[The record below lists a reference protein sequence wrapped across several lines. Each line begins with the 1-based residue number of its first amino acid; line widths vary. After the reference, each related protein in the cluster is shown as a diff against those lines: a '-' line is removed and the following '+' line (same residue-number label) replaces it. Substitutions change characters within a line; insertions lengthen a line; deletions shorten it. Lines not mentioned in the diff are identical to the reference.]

1 MLFNVYFVAK
11 NACFF
16 VFSHAFHSII
26 PIFNILLLKWKTI
39 VYILKL
45 VKLSNHFSKERKN
58 SMDNQKWWHE
68 KMPGGTPKKMPEF
81 SSGGIKKA
89 AIIIAIIALLFITV
103 ATSVYTVN
111 DKQQAVVTTFGKVTS
126 VTGPG
131 MHFKLPFGIQR
142 AEKVDVNVY
151 RKIEI
156 GYRTQ
161 GESDTYGYATPEYVY
176 TAPAGSVMVEDESK
190 MISGDYN
197 IVNCDFFVEYKISDP
212 VKYLYNSQQ
221 PDEILK
227 SLAQSHIR
235 NVISSYTVDQILTTG
250 KGEIQTNIKE
260 NIIEELSV
268 YDLGLVLTDIKLQ
281 DSEPPTEEVKKAF
294 KDVETAKQERETTV
308 NIANAYKNEQIPKA
322 EAEADRLIAEAEL
335 AKQQRINEAN
345 AQVAEFNAVYGE
357 YTQSPAV
364 TKKRMFFETVEK
376 VLPDA
381 KVYIDTSNGSTQ
393 KLLPIDSFNN

>member
-1 MLFNVYFVAK
+1 MN
-11 NACFF
+11 
-16 VFSHAFHSII
+16 
-26 PIFNILLLKWKTI
+26 
-39 VYILKL
+39 
-45 VKLSNHFSKERKN
+45 
-58 SMDNQKWWHE
+58 NQQWWHE
-68 KMPGGTPKKMPEF
+68 NAPGEKKRKLPEF
-81 SSGGIKKA
+81 PKINLGKSGLIIVL
-89 AIIIAIIALLFITV
+89 IIILLIAAL
-103 ATSVYTVN
+103 TSFYTVN

-126 VTGPG
+126 VAGPG
-131 MHFKLPFGIQR
+131 LHFKLPFGIQE
-142 AEKVDVNVY
+142 AQKVDVNVY

-156 GYRTQ
+156 GYRSQ
-161 GESDTYGYATPEYVY
+161 GSDSGADTSYAKPEYY
-176 TAPAGSVMVEDESK
+176 SSTIPNSISVEAESK

-212 VKYLYNSQQ
+212 VKYLYNSQN

-260 NIIEELSV
+260 SIIEELAI

-281 DSEPPTEEVKKAF
+281 DAEPPTEEVKKAF
-294 KDVETAKQERETTV
+294 KDVETAKQEKETAI
-308 NIANAYKNEQIPKA
+308 NIANAYRNEEIPKA

-335 AKQQRINEAN
+335 AKQQRINDAN
-345 AQVAEFNAVYGE
+345 AQVAQFNAMYGE
-357 YTQSPAV
+357 YTQSPSV
-364 TKKRMFFETVEK
+364 TKKRMFFETIEK

-393 KLLPIDSFNN
+393 KLLPVDSFNN

>member
-1 MLFNVYFVAK
+1 
-11 NACFF
+11 
-16 VFSHAFHSII
+16 
-26 PIFNILLLKWKTI
+26 
-39 VYILKL
+39 
-45 VKLSNHFSKERKN
+45 
-58 SMDNQKWWHE
+58 MDNQKWWHE
-68 KMPGGTPKKMPEF
+68 KGPGTSSPKMPKI
-81 SSGGIKKA
+81 SPSGIKKA
-89 AIIIAIIALLFITV
+89 SVIILIVFVLIITV

-131 MHFKLPFGIQR
+131 MHFKLPFGIQS

-156 GYRTQ
+156 GYRSQ
-161 GESDTYGYATPEYVY
+161 NDTSHYGYAVPEYEAGKTNSY
-176 TAPAGSVMVEDESK
+176 TVENESK

-212 VKYLYNSQQ
+212 VKYLYNSQY

-250 KGEIQTNIKE
+250 KGEIQTKIKE
-260 NIIEELSV
+260 SIIEELAV

-281 DSEPPTEEVKKAF
+281 DAEPPTEEVKKAF
-294 KDVETAKQERETTV
+294 KDVETAKQERETAV

-335 AKQQRINEAN
+335 SKQQRINEAN
-345 AQVAEFNAVYGE
+345 AQVAKFNAMYEE
-357 YTQSPAV
+357 YTRSPAV

-381 KVYIDTSNGSTQ
+381 KVYIDTSDGTTQ
-393 KLLPIDSFNN
+393 KLLPIDAFNN

>member
-1 MLFNVYFVAK
+1 
-11 NACFF
+11 
-16 VFSHAFHSII
+16 
-26 PIFNILLLKWKTI
+26 
-39 VYILKL
+39 
-45 VKLSNHFSKERKN
+45 
-58 SMDNQKWWHE
+58 MDNQKWWHE
-68 KMPGGTPKKMPEF
+68 NGSGGNPKMPKMPEID
-81 SSGGIKKA
+81 GKKIKK
-89 AIIIAIIALLFITV
+89 ITVIALIVLALILTL
-103 ATSVYTVN
+103 ATSLYTVN
-111 DKQQAVVTTFGKVTS
+111 DKQQAVVTTFGKVTK

-131 MHFKLPFGIQR
+131 MHFKLPFGIQV
-142 AEKVDVNVY
+142 AKPVDVNVY

-156 GYRTQ
+156 GYRSS
-161 GESDTYGYATPEYVY
+161 GDTSSSNATAAYPEYASGK
-176 TAPAGSVMVEDESK
+176 THNSTTVEEESK

-212 VKYLYNSQQ
+212 VKYLYNSQT

-250 KGEIQTNIKE
+250 KGEIQTKIKE
-260 NIIEELSV
+260 SIIEELAI

-281 DSEPPTEEVKKAF
+281 DAEPPTEQVKMAF
-294 KDVETAKQERETTV
+294 KDVETAKQERETAV
-308 NIANAYKNEQIPKA
+308 NVANAYKNAQIPKA
-322 EAEADRLIAEAEL
+322 AAEADKLIADAEL

-345 AQVAEFNAVYGE
+345 AQVAQFNAMYGE
-357 YTQSPAV
+357 YVQSPEV

-381 KVYIDTSNGSTQ
+381 KVYIDTSDSSTQ